1 MAKEHAAALKE
12 MALCRALRGPEL
24 ETVAAIAETQ
34 EVAAG
39 RDLFREGDPGDGLF
53 LVVEG
58 EIDVVKRGPRGERS
72 LARLGEGAV
81 LGEISLL
88 TNEGRSATGRALTR
102 TVLLRLPAA
111 RFRGLLEEGSPA
123 AFKIVAAIA
132 EVLARRLAA
141 MNTKVL
147 ELTDKADSGGTAPH
161 ALKDKELAEL
171 HRAMQVWSF

>member
-1 MAKEHAAALKE
+1 MPTEHAAALKG
-12 MALCRALRGPEL
+12 MALCRALSGPEI
-24 ETVAAIAETQ
+24 ETVAALAETQ
-34 EVAAG
+34 EIAAG
-39 RDLFREGDPGDGLF
+39 RELFREGDSGDGLF

-88 TNEGRSATGRALTR
+88 TNEPRSATGRALVR
-102 TVLLRLPAA
+102 TVALRLPAA
-111 RFRGLLEEGSPA
+111 RFGALLEGGSPA
-123 AFKIVAAIA
+123 ALKIVAAIA
-132 EVLARRLAA
+132 EVLARRLAT
-141 MNTKVL
+141 MNTKVM

-161 ALKDKELAEL
+161 ALKDNELAEL